1 MRRREFAIFV
11 TLFVCLAP
19 VSAYAEQ
26 KVWRLG
32 FLTPGYRDSG
42 ISSRITAVAELQAY
56 GFVEGKNLVVDAR
69 HADGVAEQLPE
80 LARELAQLRP
90 DAIIAVSN
98 PAIRSA
104 RQAAPDTPV
113 VNCRRERVRSRGR
126 CS

>member
-32 FLTPGYRDSG
+32 FLTPGYRDGG